1 MKLRAYNLVPGA
13 AIAFE
18 GDAAVVTHV
27 TRDLGCER
35 IHVILRYI
43 NLSTEQA
50 RATISA
56 TFGFNAPVEL
66 LGIAVNPRDEDDYDI
81 GI

>member
-35 IHVILRYI
+35 IHVILRY
-43 NLSTEQA
+43 LAAWQA

-81 GI
+81 GT

>member
-35 IHVILRYI
+35 IHVILRLRYI
-43 NLSTEQA
+43 AEQA